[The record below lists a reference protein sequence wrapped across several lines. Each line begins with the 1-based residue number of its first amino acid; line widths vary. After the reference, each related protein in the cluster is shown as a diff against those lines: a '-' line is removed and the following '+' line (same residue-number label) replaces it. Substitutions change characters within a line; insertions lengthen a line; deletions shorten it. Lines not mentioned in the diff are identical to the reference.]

1 MILKECRFCK
11 DRTKCEYAMNDY
23 PGSGDLW
30 KSEKYCVN
38 IQKSTVETISENDEK
53 RFKEKVNKLLSEGY
67 KIFSTDCGYAG
78 EVGGNVYDCEYWM
91 AILIKE

>member
-1 MILKECRFCK
+1 
-11 DRTKCEYAMNDY
+11 MNDY
-23 PGSGDLW
+23 SGSGDLW
-30 KSEKYCVN
+30 EAEKYCEK
-38 IQKSTVETISENDEK
+38 IQKSIVETISKNDEK

-67 KIFSTDCGYAG
+67 RISSTDYGYAG